1 MSSLFLISLGKCI
14 PILNIIV
21 YIFIA
26 SNEWFSLVDA
36 NDFNDLSPLLCN
48 IAFFISLNNCWFNMI
63 VVVDSVGH
71 LKVAL
76 EGYISGIQH
85 IFFFVTH
92 VLSYIIIAKL
102 ELIKIM

>member
-1 MSSLFLISLGKCI
+1 
-14 PILNIIV
+14 
-21 YIFIA
+21 
-26 SNEWFSLVDA
+26 
-36 NDFNDLSPLLCN
+36 
-48 IAFFISLNNCWFNMI
+48 MI